1 MQTQPDHEYL
11 NTQANQGQEPMNN
24 KAPFLDLDSSGD
36 ALEDGRVTN
45 LSFQRMMD
53 LSFFVFNL
61 IGTGLTVITLEL
73 IHYDQERE
81 ARKVMLWVIFIS
93 NLILMGIV
101 VVRNAA
107 KLKWRESKGD
117 MYSGFS
123 IEPLETSL
131 EILIIAASPLP
142 FLDDYSFQ
150 FENDFVEGE
159 VYYYANELLCLTLAF
174 RVIFFI
180 RTTLLNS
187 YWHSNRT
194 DRVCSL
200 YASQADYMFTIK
212 SLMRNQPFTVNY
224 SAMILL
230 IVVFGY
236 CLRICESPLNRIDI
250 SSNDF
255 SSYANSMWCV
265 IVTSTTLGYGDYY
278 TRTLLGRIVMSVVC
292 ILGNFV
298 VSSMIV
304 IITNESYLS
313 TLENK
318 VVILIDR
325 LSLKKQMQQEAAMI
339 ITVFGRIYYAKKY
352 YIQYLR
358 HLDFSE
364 EQFTEM
370 NKKMKKYAMQLKLTT
385 RKYVAARALGSQLEE
400 INSGFNSLKENL
412 KQTSQ
417 LQEDLIKANE
427 NLINKIDNK

>member
-1 MQTQPDHEYL
+1 MQTQPDQERL
-11 NTQANQGQEPMNN
+11 NTQANQIQEPIQN
-24 KAPFLDLDSSGD
+24 KAPFFDLESSGD

-45 LSFQRMMD
+45 LYYQRMMD
-53 LSFFVFNL
+53 LSFFVFNF

-73 IHYDQERE
+73 IHYDEQPE
-81 ARKVMLWVIFIS
+81 ARLVILWVIFIS
-93 NLILMGIV
+93 NIIMMGLAVI
-101 VVRNAA
+101 RNQV

-117 MYSGFS
+117 VYSGFTK
-123 IEPLETSL
+123 EHVELL
-131 EILIIAASPLP
+131 MEIIIIAASPLP
-142 FLDDYSFQ
+142 FLDSISFY
-150 FENDFVEGE
+150 FTNDFVDGD

-230 IVVFGY
+230 IFVFGY
-236 CLRICESPLNRIDI
+236 CLRICESPLNRIDV

-304 IITNESYLS
+304 IITNESYLT

-339 ITVFGRIYYAKKY
+339 ITIFGRMHYAK
-352 YIQYLR
+352 R
-358 HLDFSE
+358 HLDL
-364 EQFTEM
+364 TEDEFINM
-370 NKKMKKYAMQLKLTT
+370 SKKMKKYAIQLKLTT

-417 LQEDLIKANE
+417 LQEELIKANE
-427 NLINKIDNK
+427 NLIYKIDNK

>member
-1 MQTQPDHEYL
+1 MHTQPDQERL
-11 NTQANQGQEPMNN
+11 NTQANQAQEPIQN
-24 KAPFLDLDSSGD
+24 KAPFLDLESSGD
-36 ALEDGRVTN
+36 SLEDGRVTN
-45 LSFQRMMD
+45 LYFQLYRMMD

-73 IHYDQERE
+73 IHYDELPE
-81 ARKVMLWVIFIS
+81 ARRVILWVIFIS
-93 NLILMGIV
+93 NLILMGLA
-101 VVRNAA
+101 VVRNQV

-117 MYSGFS
+117 VFSGFTK
-123 IEPLETSL
+123 EHVELL
-131 EILIIAASPLP
+131 MEIIIIAASPLP
-142 FLDDYSFQ
+142 FLDDINFYFS
-150 FENDFVEGE
+150 NDFVDGD

-174 RVIFFI
+174 RIIFFI

-230 IVVFGY
+230 IFVFGY
-236 CLRICESPLNRIDI
+236 CLRICESPLNRIDS

-304 IITNESYLS
+304 IITNESYLT

-339 ITVFGRIYYAKKY
+339 ITIFGRLYYAKK
-352 YIQYLR
+352 
-358 HLDFSE
+358 HLDLNE
-364 EQFTEM
+364 EEFINM
-370 NKKMKKYAMQLKLTT
+370 SKKMKKYAIQLKLTT
-385 RKYVAARALGSQLEE
+385 RKYVAAKALGSQLEE

-412 KQTSQ
+412 KQTFQ
-417 LQEDLIKANE
+417 LQEELIKANE
-427 NLINKIDNK
+427 NLIYKIDNK

>member
-11 NTQANQGQEPMNN
+11 NTQANQGQEPINN
-24 KAPFLDLDSSGD
+24 KVPFLDLDSSGD

-45 LSFQRMMD
+45 LCFQRFRMMD

-73 IHYDQERE
+73 IHYDQEPE
-81 ARKVMLWVIFIS
+81 ARKVLLWVIFIS
-93 NLILMGIV
+93 NLILMGLV

-117 MYSGFS
+117 MYGGFS
-123 IEPLETSL
+123 KESLGISL

-159 VYYYANELLCLTLAF
+159 VYYYSNELLCLTLAF

-339 ITVFGRIYYAKKY
+339 ITVFGRIYYAK
-352 YIQYLR
+352 R

>member
-1 MQTQPDHEYL
+1 MHTQPDQERL
-11 NTQANQGQEPMNN
+11 NTQANQPTEPIQN
-24 KAPFLDLDSSGD
+24 KAPFFDLDSSGD
-36 ALEDGRVTN
+36 SLEDGRVTN
-45 LSFQRMMD
+45 LYYQRFRMMD
-53 LSFFVFNL
+53 LSFFVFNF

-73 IHYDQERE
+73 IHYDELPE
-81 ARKVMLWVIFIS
+81 ARLVILWVIFIS
-93 NLILMGIV
+93 NLILMGLAVI
-101 VVRNAA
+101 RNQV

-117 MYSGFS
+117 VYSGFTK
-123 IEPLETSL
+123 EHVELL
-131 EILIIAASPLP
+131 MEIIIITASPLP
-142 FLDDYSFQ
+142 FLDDISFY
-150 FENDFVEGE
+150 FTNDFVDGD

-230 IVVFGY
+230 IFVFGY

-304 IITNESYLS
+304 IITNESYLT

-339 ITVFGRIYYAKKY
+339 ITIFGRMHYAK
-352 YIQYLR
+352 R
-358 HLDFSE
+358 HLDLSE
-364 EQFTEM
+364 DEFTDM
-370 NKKMKKYAMQLKLTT
+370 SKKMKKYAIQLKLTT

-412 KQTSQ
+412 KQTTQ
-417 LQEDLIKANE
+417 LQEELIKANE
-427 NLINKIDNK
+427 NLIYKIDNK

>member
-1 MQTQPDHEYL
+1 MQTQPDNEYL
-11 NTQANQGQEPMNN
+11 NTQANQVQEPMNN
-24 KAPFLDLDSSGD
+24 KGYFLDLDSSG
-36 ALEDGRVTN
+36 ASLEDGRMTN
-45 LSFQRMMD
+45 LCFQRFRMMD

-73 IHYDQERE
+73 IHYDQEPE
-81 ARKVMLWVIFIS
+81 ARMVILWVIFIS
-93 NLILMGIV
+93 NLILMGLV
-101 VVRNAA
+101 VIRNAA

-117 MYSGFS
+117 MYSGFNV
-123 IEPLETSL
+123 EPLAISL

-150 FENDFVEGE
+150 FANDFVEGE

-194 DRVCSL
+194 DRVCNL

-230 IVVFGY
+230 IFVFGY

-339 ITVFGRIYYAKKY
+339 ITIFGRIYYSK
-352 YIQYLR
+352 R

-364 EQFTEM
+364 DEFTEL
-370 NKKMKKYAMQLKLTT
+370 NKKMKKYAMKLKLTT

-417 LQEDLIKANE
+417 LQEDLIKSNE